1 MDRYIGKMLDNR
13 YEILECVGTGGMAV
27 VYKARCHRLNR
38 LVAVKIL
45 KPELAN
51 DADFRRRFHDES
63 QAVAML
69 SHANIVSVYDVSHSD
84 GLDYIVME
92 LIDGMTLKQYM
103 KKRGVPLNWREALHF
118 ITQIVRALGHAHSR
132 GIIHRDIKP
141 HNIMVLRDGSVKVAD
156 FGIARLASAA
166 QATLTQEALGS
177 VHYISPEQAKGSHVD
192 GRTDLYSTG
201 VVLYEML
208 TGRLPFE
215 GETPV
220 FVAIQHINSIPL
232 APRELNPE
240 IPPALEAI
248 TMKAMAPNLEN
259 RYSSAEEML
268 AELKEFR
275 KNPGMP
281 LPVSTAKKV
290 EPEVEE
296 PTRVISV
303 AGVVSMEKEPQ
314 KRPEERSA
322 EQKPQQKPQMQRKSE
337 PVRKEEK
344 QPAKESVRPR
354 AKAAAE
360 EGEHERPRKRGV
372 PPMLFA
378 VLAILLVVCGIA
390 YFLYTFLIQGLF
402 VQPKEYKVPNF
413 LGYTIEELERTP
425 ALKNGFVIIQGRT
438 VYNEEYKEG
447 QICDQSPAPGEMVKE
462 GNQTITVTISGGEDN
477 MFMIDVY
484 GKDARQVLHT
494 LQNEM
499 GLVVRQEEEFNDQIA
514 SGYVTKYTPMEGT
527 LLKPGDTVTI
537 WISRGPE
544 IKTVKVPNFVDM
556 NIEQVKSQLEYYG
569 LELGEVQEFAND
581 EYPAG
586 DVIWQ
591 SLDVDTE
598 VEEGTVINFQ
608 VSKGTEDPGPSPTP
622 GEVIILPSDDPNE
635 VQSTRYVKV
644 NLNGYTGTVNVRIVV
659 GGIVIFEGRVESSV
673 GTFEKAVTD
682 SGTQLVLVYIDGDLL
697 WSDYM
702 EF

>member
-1 MDRYIGKMLDNR
+1 MDQYIGKMLDNR

-45 KPELAN
+45 KPELSK

-69 SHANIVSVYDVSHSD
+69 SHVNIVSVYDVSHSD

-141 HNIMVLRDGSVKVAD
+141 HNIMVLRDGSVKVTD
-156 FGIARLASAA
+156 FGIARLVSAA

-192 GRTDLYSTG
+192 GRADLYSTG

-232 APRELNPE
+232 APRELNPD
-240 IPPALEAI
+240 IPEGLEAI
-248 TMKAMAPNLEN
+248 TMKAMAPNLDH

-268 AELKEFR
+268 EALKEFR

-281 LPVSTAKKV
+281 LPAPKKKEALPEEEQPTVVIPVGGIAKM
-290 EPEVEE
+290 EE
-296 PTRVISV
+296 PS
-303 AGVVSMEKEPQ
+303 
-314 KRPEERSA
+314 
-322 EQKPQQKPQMQRKSE
+322 SE
-337 PVRKEEK
+337 PKEKKAEGKKPEQSKAKAKPEQPRKEVKK
-344 QPAKESVRPR
+344 QVKS
-354 AKAAAE
+354 KTSE
-360 EGEHERPRKRGV
+360 EDDDDYDRRPRKRGV

-378 VLAILLVVCGIA
+378 VLAILLVIVGIG
-390 YFLYTFLIQGLF
+390 YFLFTNFIQDLF
-402 VQPKEYKVPNF
+402 AQPEEYKVPDL
-413 LGYTIEELERTP
+413 LGYTIEELEATP
-425 ALKNGFVIIQGRT
+425 ALKHGFTIIKGRT

-447 QICDQSPAPGEMVKE
+447 QICMQSPVAGETVKE
-462 GNQTITVTISGGEDN
+462 GNQTITVTISGGKDS
-477 MFMIDVY
+477 MFMIDVL
-484 GKDARQVLHT
+484 GQDARQVLHI

-499 GLVVRQEEEFNDQIA
+499 GLIVDQKEDFSDDIDA
-514 SGYVTKYTPMEGT
+514 GYVTKYSPMEGT
-527 LLKPGDTVTI
+527 LLAPGDTVTI
-537 WISRGPE
+537 WISQGPE
-544 IKTVKVPNFVDM
+544 IKMVKVPNFVDM
-556 NIEQVKSQLEYYG
+556 NIDQAISQLEHYG
-569 LELGEVQEFAND
+569 LELGSTEEFYND

-586 DVIWQ
+586 DIIWQ
-591 SLDVDTE
+591 SLQVDEE
-598 VEEGTVINFQ
+598 VEAGTEINFQ
-608 VSKGTEDPGPSPTP
+608 ISKGVEPTPGPGPSEEIDIP
-622 GEVIILPSDDPNE
+622 LPSDTPGGENTKY
-635 VQSTRYVKV
+635 VQVDLSRYSGSVRV
-644 NLNGYTGTVNVRIVV
+644 QIIVGNTVWFDGNVD
-659 GGIVIFEGRVESSV
+659 SSV
-673 GTFEKAVTD
+673 GTFERPVT
-682 SGTQLVLVYIDGDLL
+682 GTGTKMISVYINGYLTRSEYWDF
-697 WSDYM
+697 SS
-702 EF
+702 

>member
-192 GRTDLYSTG
+192 GRTDLYSAG

-281 LPVSTAKKV
+281 IPVSAAKKA

-303 AGVVSMEKEPQ
+303 TGAVSMEKEPQ
-314 KRPEERSA
+314 KRPEERNIEPKPEMRRKA
-322 EQKPQQKPQMQRKSE
+322 ETVQ
-337 PVRKEEK
+337 KEEK
-344 QPAKESVRPR
+344 QPPKENTRPR
-354 AKAAAE
+354 TKGSSE
-360 EGEHERPRKRGV
+360 ESEPNRPRKRSV

-378 VLAILLVVCGIA
+378 VLAILLVVCGVA

-402 VQPKEYKVPNF
+402 VQPKEYKVPNL
-413 LGYTIEELERTP
+413 LGYTIEELEKTP
-425 ALKNGFVIIQGRT
+425 ALKNGFIIIKGRT
-438 VYNEEYKEG
+438 VYSEEYKEN

-462 GNQTITVTISGGEDN
+462 GNQTITVTISAGKDD
-477 MFMIDVY
+477 MFMVDVY
-484 GKDARQVLHT
+484 GKDARQALEI

-499 GLVVRQEEEFNDQIA
+499 GLVVNQEVEFSEIS
-514 SGYVTKYTPMEGT
+514 SGYVTRYTPMEGT

-537 WISRGPE
+537 WISQGPE
-544 IKTVKVPNFVDM
+544 TKTVKVPNFVDM

-569 LELGEVQEFAND
+569 LELGEVHEFASD
-581 EYPAG
+581 EYPVG

-591 SLDVDTE
+591 SLDVDEE

-608 VSKGTEDPGPSPTP
+608 VSKGTEDPGPYPTP
-622 GEVIILPSDDPNE
+622 SEEIVLPSDNPGD

-659 GGIVIFEGRVESSV
+659 GGTVIFEGRVESSV